1 MVNSGICCANLK
13 DNRALMKMGLTLV
26 LVGHVNFL
34 LGALVHGAVLRYF
47 IVKIK
52 IRTIIYAV
60 SNVIAIVEGLIGII
74 SGIVAIVL
82 SKNKKNKTLMWVLL
96 IFSILAG
103 FLGIAAALG
112 LSFSLIKAFI
122 LRKERVLKKFCQFF
136 DETPD
141 PAAITNECPF
151 DPTRIY
157 ATSIILW
164 MPLIIMCIVES
175 VFTFRCF
182 AACTSFLYLC
192 PCRKKPL
199 QARRVKIQTRAE
211 TPLPIPEEKAD
222 EPPEEQDQLLHG
234 TEMQSDWV

>member
-34 LGALVHGAVLRYF
+34 LGALVHGVVLRYF

-52 IRTIIYAV
+52 VRTLIFAV
-60 SNVIAIVEGLIGII
+60 FNVTAIVEGLIGII

-82 SKNKKNKTLMWVLL
+82 SKNKKNKTLMWVMLV
-96 IFSILAG
+96 FSFLAG
-103 FLGIAAALG
+103 FLGISAALG
-112 LSFSLIKAFI
+112 LSYSLVRAII
-122 LRKERVLKKFCQFF
+122 LRKERVLKNFCKFF
-136 DETPD
+136 DEAPD
-141 PAAITNECPF
+141 PATITNECPF

-164 MPLIIMCIVES
+164 MPLIVMCIVES

-192 PCRKKPL
+192 PCRKKPV
-199 QARRVKIQTRAE
+199 QARRVKVKYRDEI
-211 TPLPIPEEKAD
+211 PMPFPEEGAE
-222 EPPEEQDQLLHG
+222 EPPAEQDDLLHG
-234 TEMQSDWV
+234 SNMLNDWV

>member
-52 IRTIIYAV
+52 IRTLIYAV

-96 IFSILAG
+96 VFSILAG
-103 FLGIAAALG
+103 FLGIAAASG
-112 LSFSLIKAFI
+112 LSYSLVKAII
-122 LRKERVLKKFCQFF
+122 LRKERVLKKFCKFF

-141 PAAITNECPF
+141 PATITNECPF

-157 ATSIILW
+157 VTSIILW
-164 MPLIIMCIVES
+164 MPLILMCIVES

-192 PCRKKPL
+192 PCRKKPR
-199 QARRVKIQTRAE
+199 QARRVRVQERAD
-211 TPLPIPEEKAD
+211 TPPPFLEEAA
-222 EPPEEQDQLLHG
+222 EEQPAEQDELLHG
-234 TEMQSDWV
+234 TETLSDWV